1 MGSKLVAA
9 WVHAQTVHFSLGWY
23 GPSHFSTLEQWYLH
37 VVWLPYPQI
46 ADRLA
51 TRFQCPAKNM
61 LLGDLSKLGTE
72 SLGTYRSCLPFLHR
86 KTVIVN
92 LGSIR
97 PLFHR
102 NLFFDFPT
110 GSQWVSLD

>member
-1 MGSKLVAA
+1 M
-9 WVHAQTVHFSLGWY
+9 
-23 GPSHFSTLEQWYLH
+23 GPSHFFHIGAVVFACCVVTISTDCCSSGY
-37 VVWLPYPQI
+37 YP
-46 ADRLA
+46 AN
-51 TRFQCPAKNM
+51 NM
-61 LLGDLSKLGTE
+61 LLGYLSKLGTE